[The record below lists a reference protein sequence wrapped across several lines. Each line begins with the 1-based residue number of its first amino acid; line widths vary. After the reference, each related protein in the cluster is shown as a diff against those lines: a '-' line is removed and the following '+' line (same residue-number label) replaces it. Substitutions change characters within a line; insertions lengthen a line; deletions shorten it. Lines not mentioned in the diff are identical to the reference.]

1 MRLSAINSLLMSLAQ
16 NGAAPATG
24 DANGVIPEPR
34 AAAGPDFWQYLY
46 DWFDGWVPDWM
57 QGELLG
63 LRTWQLFAAFLCIL
77 VGLVLWKVSDFVFKH
92 VIARAVRKTRFKAD
106 DLIAEA
112 FSKPVGVVFVVL
124 GLWAAAAMLNLG
136 AQSEGLRTLV
146 RNAAHVALTID
157 VMWLVFRF
165 VDVLAV
171 YMTRAAERTNSK
183 LDDQLV
189 PLIKKSLKVFTALL
203 ISVAVLQN
211 LGYNVG
217 SLLAG
222 LGIGGLAV
230 ALAAKDTLANF
241 FGGLVI
247 LTDRPFRVGDWVV
260 IGDVEGTIEQ
270 IGFRSTRV
278 RTFPKTLVTIP
289 NSKLVDSAINN
300 KTAMPLRRVRM
311 TVGVTYETSADEMQV
326 LLEDIKQIIQ
336 GDADIDQDVIIV
348 RFTNFGDSSLDVLMQ
363 YFTRP
368 IPFAEH
374 SVVVERVNLAV
385 MRAVEARGLSI
396 AFPTRTVYFE
406 GDVAKG
412 LAGMAAGDEPKA

>member
-1 MRLSAINSLLMSLAQ
+1 MRLSAISSVAMSLAQ
-16 NGAAPATG
+16 NGGTPTVG
-24 DANGVIPEPR
+24 DAPGVIPAPR
-34 AAAGPDFWQYLY
+34 DAAGPSFWQHLY
-46 DWFDGWVPDWM
+46 DWFDGRVPDWM
-57 QGELLG
+57 QGEALG
-63 LRTWQLFAAFLCIL
+63 LRVWQFLAAFLCIL
-77 VGLVLWKVSDFVFKH
+77 VGFVLWKVSDYVFKH
-92 VIARAVRKTRFKAD
+92 VIARVARKTRFKAD

-112 FSKPVGVVFVVL
+112 FSKPVGAVFVVM

-136 AQSEGLRTLV
+136 AQSEGLKTLV

-157 VMWLVFRF
+157 VMWLVFRL

-189 PLIKKSLKVFTALL
+189 PLVKKSLKVFTGLL
-203 ISVAVLQN
+203 VFVAVLQN

-230 ALAAKDTLANF
+230 AMAAKDTLANF

-260 IGDVEGTIEQ
+260 IGDIEGMIEQ

-289 NSKLVDSAINN
+289 NSKLVDSAVNN

-311 TVGVTYETSADEMQV
+311 TVGVTYETSADEMEV

-336 GDADIDQDVIIV
+336 GDADIDQEAIIV
-348 RFTNFGDSSLDVLMQ
+348 RFTNFGDSSLDVLLQ

-368 IPFAEH
+368 ISFAEH

-406 GDVAKG
+406 GDVAKRMAG
-412 LAGMAAGDEPKA
+412 LGGEEPRA